1 MKRKSEDSPD
11 RSIFLPSEE
20 EEQRIRRE
28 RELLD
33 REMRSKIDS
42 KEKDLESTRDRRA
55 REEEK
60 LAQMKAAYLEQ
71 VAQVEAEA
79 REKIVAGEKMNKEA
93 LNAGRISFAEYV
105 RIGVTPRALPKMV
118 KTAALEQLSGLV
130 AKIREKADEIIDI
143 EIKERTLEL
152 DIIFLKCFP
161 GQNEIARLKARVNVL
176 EAGVS
181 EILGLQPA
189 AFGKREQL
197 EAIRNE
203 RLRTYQWGNLD
214 EAGVMALLLDPK
226 LPAKYLDSLGK
237 IIVQIAGTGELYQI
251 SWASKWDDVSLVRE

>member
-71 VAQVEAEA
+71 VVQVEADA
-79 REKIVAGEKMNKEA
+79 REKIVAREKMNKEA

-130 AKIREKADEIIDI
+130 AKIREKADEIID
-143 EIKERTLEL
+143 LEL

-161 GQNEIARLKARVNVL
+161 GQNEIARLKARVKVL

-181 EILGLQPA
+181 EILVLQPA

-203 RLRTYQWGNLD
+203 RLCTYQWGNLD
-214 EAGVMALLLDPK
+214 ESGVMALLLDPK

-237 IIVQIAGTGELYQI
+237 IIIQIAGTGELYQI
-251 SWASKWDDVSLVRE
+251 SWASKWDDVSLILE